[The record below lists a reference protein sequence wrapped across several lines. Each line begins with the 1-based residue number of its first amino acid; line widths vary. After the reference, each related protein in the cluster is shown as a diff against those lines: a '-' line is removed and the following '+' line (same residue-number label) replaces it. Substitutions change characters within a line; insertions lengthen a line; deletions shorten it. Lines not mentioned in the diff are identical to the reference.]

1 MTRSLT
7 GKVALV
13 TGAGKG
19 IGAGI
24 AKAMAAAGV
33 SVVVNFA
40 SDRPGAERVVADI
53 KAAGGSAFAIQ
64 ANVSV
69 VAEVQRL
76 LAETV
81 TTFGP
86 LDILVNN
93 ASVFAFA
100 SLEQTTDEQ
109 LHKMLDT
116 NLWGTIV
123 TCREALKEHLFAEA
137 VATFGPLDILVNN
150 ASVFA
155 FALLEQTTDEQ
166 LHKMLDTNLW
176 GTIVTCREALKHFGK
191 DGGSNVVLAA
201 GHISHINPATGHLC
215 TRDVNGDAVANA
227 DCVIP
232 CAARWLNPYTKSHRN
247 ALCSRVSI
255 DQCSRSDWPSTT
267 SQDRGHLKC
276 DDC

>member
-13 TGAGKG
+13 TGAAKG

-24 AKAMAAAGV
+24 AKAMSAAGA
-33 SVVVNFA
+33 SVVVNFV
-40 SDRPGAERVVADI
+40 SDRPSAERVVADI
-53 KAAGGSAFAIQ
+53 KAAGGNAFAIQ

-76 LAETV
+76 LAEAV

-86 LDILVNN
+86 LDVLVNN

-123 TCREALKEHLFAEA
+123 TCREALK
-137 VATFGPLDILVNN
+137 
-150 ASVFA
+150 
-155 FALLEQTTDEQ
+155 
-166 LHKMLDTNLW
+166 
-176 GTIVTCREALKHFGK
+176 HFGN
-191 DGGSNVVLAA
+191 DGGSIINIGSMSSERFAAGALAYTASKAGITGVTGVLAVELASRGIRVNQINPGAVDTEGARAIGAMSDEARA
-201 GHISHINPATGHLC
+201 GHIARTPLGRVGTPADIASVVVFLAS
-215 TRDVNGDAVANA
+215 DD
-227 DCVIP
+227 
-232 CAARWLNPYTKSHRN
+232 ARWVTGECL
-247 ALCSRVSI
+247 AVSGGL
-255 DQCSRSDWPSTT
+255 R
-267 SQDRGHLKC
+267 
-276 DDC
+276 